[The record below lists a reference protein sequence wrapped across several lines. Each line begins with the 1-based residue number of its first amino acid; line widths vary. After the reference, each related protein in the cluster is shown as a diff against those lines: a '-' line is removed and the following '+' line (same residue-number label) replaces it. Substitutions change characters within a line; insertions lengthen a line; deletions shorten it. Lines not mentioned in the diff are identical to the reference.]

1 MKAIDFSWNSFQNIA
16 SSNSIIDYTAN
27 IKLFITDFCNNP
39 IISQQLGML
48 RDYEIFG
55 DEGTILLEEI
65 QEALKE

>member
-48 RDYEIFG
+48 RDFEIFG

-65 QEALKE
+65 QEASKE